1 MNLINL
7 KDKIDLSLEK
17 YFKDKGSY
25 NKSIYEAMSYSVKI
39 GGKRIRP
46 ILTMLSYGIY
56 KETIDDVMPLAMA
69 MEMIHTYS
77 LIHDDLPA
85 MDNDVLRRG
94 KPTNHVVFGEALA
107 ILAGDALLN
116 EAMNILIDYSLENG
130 KDAIRASKIIS
141 NAAGADGMIGGQVV
155 DIEAEGKGE
164 KLTLEELS
172 YMHQNK
178 TGALIKAS
186 ILSGAIM
193 GGAKDSDIE
202 KLSLFGEKLGL
213 AFQIKDD
220 VLDVTQTTEILGK
233 TANSDIEN
241 GKTNFISLYGLEK
254 CQMLCKDLTEEC
266 IELLKSIEGNIEI
279 LKELTFVLLERK
291 N

>member
-1 MNLINL
+1 MA
-7 KDKIDLSLEK
+7 
-17 YFKDKGSY
+17 Y
-25 NKSIYEAMSYSVKI
+25 SIKI

-46 ILTMLSYGIY
+46 ILMMLTYGIY
-56 KETIDDVMPLAMA
+56 KENKKDVMPMAIA

-94 KPTNHVVFGEALA
+94 KPTNHVVYGEALA

-116 EAMNILIDYSLENG
+116 EAMNILFEYSLENG
-130 KDAIRASKIIS
+130 INALKASKIIS
-141 NAAGADGMIGGQVV
+141 NAASADGMIGGQVV
-155 DIEAEGKGE
+155 DIQAEGKGE
-164 KLTLEELS
+164 KLTLDELK
-172 YMHQNK
+172 YMHENK

-193 GGAKDSDIE
+193 GGAKGSDLE
-202 KLSLFGEKLGL
+202 KLSLFGDKLGL

-220 VLDVTQTTEILGK
+220 ILDVTQTTEILGK

-241 GKTNFISLYGLEK
+241 EKTNFISLYGLEK
-254 CQMLCKDLTEEC
+254 CQILCEDLTKEC
-266 IELLKSIEGNIEI
+266 IELLDSIEGNIEI
-279 LKELTFVLLERK
+279 LKELTLLLLERK

>member
-1 MNLINL
+1 MNLTIL
-7 KDKIDLSLEK
+7 KDKIDIALEE
-17 YFKDKGSY
+17 YFEDKGSY
-25 NKSIYEAMSYSVKI
+25 NKDIYEAMMYSIKI

-46 ILTMLSYGIY
+46 ILIMLTYGIY
-56 KETIDDVMPLAMA
+56 KENKNDVMPLAMA

-85 MDNDVLRRG
+85 MDNDILRRG
-94 KPTNHVVFGEALA
+94 KPTNHIVYGEALA

-116 EAMNILIDYSLENG
+116 EAMNILFDYSLEYG
-130 KDAIRASKIIS
+130 VDALKASKLIS
-141 NAAGADGMIGGQVV
+141 NAASADGMIGGQVV
-155 DIEAEGKGE
+155 DIQSEGKGD
-164 KLTLEELS
+164 KLTLEELN

-193 GGAKDSDIE
+193 GGAKNSDLE

-220 VLDVTQTTEILGK
+220 ILDVTQTTEILGK
-233 TANSDIEN
+233 TANSDLEN
-241 GKTNFISLYGLEK
+241 EKTNFISLYGLKK
-254 CQMLCKDLTEEC
+254 CQIICEDLTKEC
-266 IELLKSIEGNIEI
+266 IELLDSIEGNIEI
-279 LKELTFVLLERK
+279 LKELTLLLLERK

>member
-1 MNLINL
+1 MSLINL
-7 KDKIDLSLEK
+7 KDKIDVSLEK
-17 YFKDKGSY
+17 YFEDKGSY
-25 NKSIYEAMSYSVKI
+25 NKELYVAMAYSIKI

-46 ILTMLSYGIY
+46 ILTLLTYGIY
-56 KETIDDVMPLAMA
+56 KKDMNEVMPIAMA

-94 KPTNHVVFGEALA
+94 KPTNHIVFGDALA

-116 EAMNILIDYSLENG
+116 EAMNILFDYSLEHG
-130 KDAIRASKIIS
+130 KNALKASKVIS
-141 NAAGADGMIGGQVV
+141 NAAGADGMIGGQIV
-155 DIEAEGKGE
+155 DIQSEGKGE
-164 KLTLEELS
+164 KLTLDELN
-172 YMHQNK
+172 YMHENK

-193 GGAKDSDIE
+193 AEAKESDIK

-241 GKTNFISLYGLEK
+241 EKTNFISLYGLEK
-254 CQMLCKDLTEEC
+254 CQILCEDLTNEC
-266 IELLKSIEGNIEI
+266 IELLNSIKGNIGI
-279 LKELTFVLLERK
+279 LKELTLILLERK